1 MMELRFI
8 SGGIIIKRINLILI
22 IIFSIFSCTGSR
34 EKITV
39 RNDRSKTEIKIY
51 KQHWNLTQ
59 DLMNLFIHV
68 ELPINRFV
76 FTKALDHFY
85 SNLVVTMTLIDMD
98 HDTQIFRDSWNEKII
113 QTFYEDTRNVN
124 NYFSMEK
131 NIELTPGKYKLFIN
145 VQDGDSRKNWRIN
158 EELHLKKIDSLGPIL
173 PFVDTE
179 SGEKKIAMNIMNDM
193 DTLWFRSQII
203 IHDDSLKE
211 VDYSIKNKNKEVGSG
226 QISLQ
231 SNSINDIYLL
241 PIPFTSKTSGWHDI
255 DITYKNNTSSISI
268 YFAYSIGD
276 YWTDDLNEIV
286 GVMSYLFPQDFK
298 NKKIKNVNEKDKW
311 KLIDSYWKKIDP
323 TPNTIDNELLIQINK
338 RVEFVNDNYSILMS
352 GWKTDRGKI
361 HIIHGPPYNRESYK
375 DEMGNSYQKWIY
387 QNGKQFIFINRNIS
401 GDYSLYREFH

>member
-39 RNDRSKTEIKIY
+39 RNDRPKTEIKIY

-211 VDYSIKNKNKEVGSG
+211 IDYSIKNKNKEVGSG
-226 QISLQ
+226 RISLQ

>member
-39 RNDRSKTEIKIY
+39 RNDRPKTEIKIY

-338 RVEFVNDNYSILMS
+338 RVKFVNDNYSILMS